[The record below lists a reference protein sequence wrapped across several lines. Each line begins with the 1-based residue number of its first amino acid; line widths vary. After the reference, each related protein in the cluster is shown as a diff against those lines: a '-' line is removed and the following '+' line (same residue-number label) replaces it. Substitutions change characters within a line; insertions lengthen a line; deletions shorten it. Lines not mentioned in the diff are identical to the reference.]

1 MARRLLKEFP
11 STEPVNPERDKL
23 LALAYRTGDSTSNA
37 EDRIL
42 DKHIED
48 FCNAALA
55 KGDDSDIEAAL
66 AVLKSEEGTNY
77 DDLLSIA
84 EGCAEFYRDK
94 NGAHL
99 LVLVPVL
106 AWSRYGI
113 AFGKM
118 PEVIAKSIADLYK
131 TYFAGVDARVT
142 VGNTLISAEHIP
154 ERLVAVRHLLAV
166 LSKPKTHGAVVDTS
180 FLLTASPA
188 DEFSDAR
195 YVPLAVSAPS
205 EAMLFTPAEKDRISR
220 ARDFMDFA
228 LKAREV
234 LRYFTVGSF
243 IEVQYPSAFFS
254 AWRQA
259 AVAERLFS
267 LKALVSYVCVGK
279 TTPEDLVATTAIFSI
294 VSEGASRETQPEVR
308 IGISLSWAPEKIIA
322 GIVWP
327 CDPNELEIA
336 QSFAG
341 EVLTMQG
348 VPTVVAH
355 SQLFPMEWCEQCGAP
370 LYANPDGL
378 VIHAERPDSPR
389 GDFTPTLN

>member
-1 MARRLLKEFP
+1 MARRLLKELP
-11 STEPVNPERDKL
+11 NTEPVNPERERL
-23 LALAYRTGDSTSNA
+23 LALAYRTSDSTSNV

-48 FCNAALA
+48 FCNEALA

-66 AVLKSEEGTNY
+66 AVLKTEEGGNY

-84 EGCAEFYRDK
+84 EGAAEFYRDK
-94 NGAHL
+94 NGVHL
-99 LVLVPVL
+99 LVLVPIL

-113 AFGKM
+113 AVGRM
-118 PEVIAKSIADLYK
+118 PEAIAKRIADLYK
-131 TYFAGVDARVT
+131 TYFAGADARVT

-154 ERLVAVRHLLAV
+154 ERLVSVRHLLTV
-166 LSKPKTHGAVVDTS
+166 LSKPKTHGSVVDTT

-195 YVPLAVSAPS
+195 YVPLAVSATN
-205 EAMLFTPAEKDRISR
+205 EVMLFTPATKARIAR

-228 LKAREV
+228 LKVREE
-234 LRYFTVGSF
+234 LRCFMLGSF

-279 TTPEDLVATTAIFSI
+279 TKPEDLVATTAIFSI
-294 VSEGASRETQPEVR
+294 VSEGSSRETQPEIR
-308 IGISLSWAPEKIIA
+308 IGISLFLAPEKIIS

-327 CDPNELEIA
+327 CDANELEIA

-348 VPTVVAH
+348 VQTVVAH

-378 VIHAERPDSPR
+378 VVHAERPDSPQ
-389 GDFTPTLN
+389 GDFRPTLN